1 MIRRPP
7 RSTRTDTLFPYTTL
21 FRSAPAEEKGALF
34 RWVAV
39 LTGSKNAV
47 KGCGF
52 LLGAALLGVIG
63 FKASVTGMAA
73 VLAVIFLA
81 IAFLMPPGLPQGK
94 KGTKF
99 TEVFSKNSNVN
110 RLSAARLFL
119 FGARDPWF
127 VVGIPDRKSV
137 V

>member
-1 MIRRPP
+1 MIAK
-7 RSTRTDTLFPYTTL
+7 
-21 FRSAPAEEKGALF
+21 SAGKGLAAAEEKGALS
-34 RWVAV
+34 RCVAV

-110 RLSAARLFL
+110 RLSAARLLL
-119 FGARDPWF
+119 FGARDTWF
-127 VVGIPDRKSV
+127 VVDRKSPRLNSSHSCASRMPS
-137 V
+137 

>member
-1 MIRRPP
+1 
-7 RSTRTDTLFPYTTL
+7 
-21 FRSAPAEEKGALF
+21 
-34 RWVAV
+34 
-39 LTGSKNAV
+39 
-47 KGCGF
+47 
-52 LLGAALLGVIG
+52 
-63 FKASVTGMAA
+63 MAA

-119 FGARDPWF
+119 FGARDTCF
-127 VVGIPDRKSV
+127 VVGIPIYFYSV
-137 V
+137 LSAGTDAGNRAAFLEVGTFMPVCTIGYRMDGLASGARRVTKCG